1 MTSRDEREALERF
14 RERYATTAN
23 DAAAA
28 IEQQVLGAAWGAN
41 GYTTVDQAD
50 ELARRLA
57 LRPDHL
63 LLDVGTGRGW
73 PGLYLAARTGCRLV
87 GADMPLD
94 GLRAAMVQAG
104 HQRLRPQVA
113 MVAASAANLP
123 FRRQAFDAIVHT
135 DVLC

>member
-1 MTSRDEREALERF
+1 MTSRDEREALARF
-14 RERYATTAN
+14 RGRYAIAASDTAA
-23 DAAAA
+23 DV
-28 IEQQVLGAAWGAN
+28 EQRVLGAAWGAD

-104 HQRLRPQVA
+104 RQRLQPQVA

-123 FRRQAFDAIVHT
+123 FRRHTFDAIVHT

>member
-1 MTSRDEREALERF
+1 MTSRDEREALARF
-14 RERYATTAN
+14 RGRYAIAASDTA
-23 DAAAA
+23 AGV
-28 IEQQVLGAAWGAN
+28 EQRVLGAAWGAD

-50 ELARRLA
+50 ELARWLA
-57 LRPDHL
+57 LGPDHL

-104 HQRLRPQVA
+104 RQRLQPQVA

-123 FRRQAFDAIVHT
+123 FRRQTFDAIVHT